1 MFKKITGFKGF
12 VWLLFFSDTI
22 YMKYKSREGMK
33 RLIFLSLCLF
43 VVTDAM
49 PAATARAGRHVV
61 AEYADE
67 FTVGV
72 Q

>member
-1 MFKKITGFKGF
+1 
-12 VWLLFFSDTI
+12 
-22 YMKYKSREGMK
+22 MK